1 MGKET
6 ASEFFF
12 SLQDIYVHRDY
23 RCLVPYSHKN
33 PEKWK
38 TYEMHDYRA
47 AFSEEKLNDVQ
58 QFKYDKNFN
67 NWVDPKVLK
76 SFTKSTKSM
85 RKTYKKSYGFPY
97 VSLRDWDGKHMT
109 NKTIVNCA
117 NSALSQLV
125 NMSVE
130 KLVKI
135 NGKIDGKIDKKN
147 GRNIGEK
154 RLKNGEEISGKLVK
168 NW

>member
-1 MGKET
+1 
-6 ASEFFF
+6 
-12 SLQDIYVHRDY
+12 
-23 RCLVPYSHKN
+23 
-33 PEKWK
+33 
-38 TYEMHDYRA
+38 MHDYRA

-135 NGKIDGKIDKKN
+135 NGKIDGKIDKKWQKYWRKTVKKWGGN
-147 GRNIGEK
+147 QWKIGEK
-154 RLKNGEEISGKLVK
+154 LVE
-168 NW
+168 NQWNNL